1 METTGASVSVLFRK
15 FQTCES
21 YVRHGKIAACII
33 LFLEVL
39 EKIPAAPLLT
49 KEKKL
54 LIDGIYKLQR
64 NLAAHQ
70 NFKDLFGPV
79 TFDDTDL
86 KTTYEFLKQ
95 LHLAHEEEL
104 RERMKIE
111 TTSDDAERLE
121 VDAIITLDAE
131 AIRERGMLAIEQIDG
146 GDIAK
151 ANEIVDGMD
160 EVISFIIDYY
170 NNQGIQHRE
179 AANYNGALASYMKA
193 LAIYQHDEGLY
204 YNVARAYND
213 LGEQDKAQ
221 ESLNK
226 ALEINPQFQEG
237 HRFHNYLL
245 KQDASNQQKGN
256 GGGLWNFLKKFFS
269 RKKADSIEAS

>member
-1 METTGASVSVLFRK
+1 MEKTGASVSVLFRK
-15 FQTCES
+15 FHTCES
-21 YVRHGKIAACII
+21 YVRQGKIAACII

-54 LIDGIYKLQR
+54 LIEGIYKLQR
-64 NLAAHQ
+64 NMAAHQ

-95 LHLAHEEEL
+95 LHLAHEEEI
-104 RERMKIE
+104 RERMKAE
-111 TTSDDAERLE
+111 TTGDDAERLE
-121 VDAIITLDAE
+121 VDAIVALDEE
-131 AIRERGMLAIEQIDG
+131 AIRERGMLAIEQIDS

-151 ANEIVDGMD
+151 ANEIIDGMD
-160 EVISFIIDYY
+160 EVISFIIEYY
-170 NNQGIQHRE
+170 NNQGIQCRE
-179 AANYNGALASYMKA
+179 ASNYDGAIASYMKA
-193 LAIYQHDEGLY
+193 LAIYQQDEGLY
-204 YNVARAYND
+204 YNLARAYSD
-213 LGEQDKAQ
+213 LGDADKAK

-237 HRFHNYLL
+237 HKFHNYLS
-245 KQDASNQQKGN
+245 KQDVSHQPQGN
-256 GGGLWNFLKKFFS
+256 GGGIWSFFKKMFL
-269 RKKADSIEAS
+269 RKKGNSIEAS

>member
-1 METTGASVSVLFRK
+1 MEKTGASVSVLFRK
-15 FQTCES
+15 FHTCES
-21 YVRHGKIAACII
+21 YVRQGKIAACII

-54 LIDGIYKLQR
+54 LIEGIYKLQR
-64 NLAAHQ
+64 NMAAHQ

-95 LHLAHEEEL
+95 LHLAHEEEI
-104 RERMKIE
+104 RERMKAE
-111 TTSDDAERLE
+111 TTGDDAERLE
-121 VDAIITLDAE
+121 VDAIVALDEE
-131 AIRERGMLAIEQIDG
+131 AIRERGMLAIEQIDS

-151 ANEIVDGMD
+151 ANEIIDGMD
-160 EVISFIIDYY
+160 EVISFIIKYY
-170 NNQGIQHRE
+170 NNQGIQCRE
-179 AANYNGALASYMKA
+179 ASNYDGAIASYMKA
-193 LAIYQHDEGLY
+193 LAIYQQDEGLY
-204 YNVARAYND
+204 YNLARAYSD
-213 LGEQDKAQ
+213 LGDADKAK

-237 HRFHNYLL
+237 HKFHNYLS
-245 KQDASNQQKGN
+245 KQDVSHQPQGN
-256 GGGLWNFLKKFFS
+256 GGGIWSFFKKMFL
-269 RKKADSIEAS
+269 RKKGNSIEAS

>member
-1 METTGASVSVLFRK
+1 MEKTGASVSVLFRK

-21 YVRHGKIAACII
+21 YVRQGKIAACII

-54 LIDGIYKLQR
+54 LMDGIYKLQR

-95 LHLAHEEEL
+95 LHLAHEEEI
-104 RERMKIE
+104 RERMKAE
-111 TTSDDAERLE
+111 TSSDDAERLE
-121 VDAIITLDAE
+121 VDAIMALDEE
-131 AIRERGMLAIEQIDG
+131 AIRERGMHAIEQIDS

-151 ANEIVDGMD
+151 ANEIIDDMD
-160 EVISFIIDYY
+160 EVISFIIEYY

-179 AANYNGALASYMKA
+179 AANYDGAIASYMKA
-193 LAIYQHDEGLY
+193 LAIYQQDEGLY
-204 YNVARAYND
+204 YNVARVYSD
-213 LGEQDKAQ
+213 LGEADKAK

-226 ALEINPQFQEG
+226 ALEINPQFKEG
-237 HRFHNYLL
+237 HEFNNYLS
-245 KQDASNQQKGN
+245 KQGASHQPKGN
-256 GGGLWNFLKKFFS
+256 GGGIWSFFKKIFS
-269 RKKADSIEAS
+269 RKKENSLEAS

>member
-1 METTGASVSVLFRK
+1 MEKTGASVSVLFRK

-21 YVRHGKIAACII
+21 YVRQGKIAACII

-64 NLAAHQ
+64 NLAAHK

-104 RERMKIE
+104 RERMKSE
-111 TTSDDAERLE
+111 TASDDAERLE
-121 VDAIITLDAE
+121 VDAIISLDEE
-131 AIRERGMLAIEQIDG
+131 AIKERAMHAIEQIEG
-146 GDIAK
+146 GDIEK
-151 ANEIVDGMD
+151 ANEIIDGMD
-160 EVISFIIDYY
+160 EVISYIIEYY
-170 NNQGIQHRE
+170 NNQGIERRE
-179 AANYNGALASYMKA
+179 ASNYDGAITSYMKA
-193 LAIYQHDEGLY
+193 LAVYPHDEGLY

-213 LGEQDKAQ
+213 LGDKDKAQ
-221 ESLNK
+221 ESINK

-237 HRFHNYLL
+237 HKFNNDLI
-245 KQDASNQQKGN
+245 KQGSPQQQKGN
-256 GGGLWNFLKKFFS
+256 GGGMFNFLKRIFS
-269 RKKADSIEAS
+269 RKKADSIEVR